1 MLVVL
6 DSNPIIGLSKGG
18 VFELL
23 PRAFQHI
30 HIPKPIWEEVVALGR
45 GRPGQAETQAG
56 RDAGWILVTTT
67 SVPLAFQQRYRLTG
81 NDAHVAKLAAD
92 LAADSV
98 LTDDKI
104 LRRALQEL
112 GLGMAGTAALVGAF
126 KQVGLIPSCRDV
138 LDRMIHHEFGIDPI
152 HYLSALL
159 QSGEV

>member
-56 RDAGWILVTTT
+56 RDAGWILITTT

-98 LTDDKI
+98 LTMTRFYAAHFKNWGWAWREQ
-104 LRRALQEL
+104 RRS
-112 GLGMAGTAALVGAF
+112 LVRSS
-126 KQVGLIPSCRDV
+126 K
-138 LDRMIHHEFGIDPI
+138 
-152 HYLSALL
+152 
-159 QSGEV
+159 SG